1 MKCHFSIYI
10 ILDNTSLFLELQRSG
25 MEQNAVTYGIY
36 HQAVLKGGWP
46 VGDRVEALKAW
57 NRLAIVVRAVS
68 LLKMNLSLAA
78 SRRSLQFG
86 SVSVIGSV

>member
-1 MKCHFSIYI
+1 
-10 ILDNTSLFLELQRSG
+10 

-46 VGDRVEALKAW
+46 VDDRIGAVRAW

-68 LLKMNLSLAA
+68 LFKMNLYLA
-78 SRRSLQFG
+78 SNRRSLQFDS
-86 SVSVIGSV
+86 SVSVNNFVQLH

>member
-1 MKCHFSIYI
+1 
-10 ILDNTSLFLELQRSG
+10 

-46 VGDRVEALKAW
+46 VGDRFEAVRAW
-57 NRLAIVVRAVS
+57 NRLAIVVRAIS
-68 LLKMNLSLAA
+68 LFKMNLSLAS

-86 SVSVIGSV
+86 SVSATSFVQLQH